1 MSCNDTICI
10 LPFIHFYTQADG
22 EVKPCCIADG
32 FENKQSLRTSTISEI
47 FNSDEYKK
55 LRSDMLSGK
64 RNKVCDICYKKE
76 DRGEKSP
83 RQMFN
88 SNTLWEMPE
97 IGTDGSV
104 SVDFQHVDIRFSNLC
119 NFKCRMCNH
128 SFSSNWYEDAK
139 KIEHDGW
146 FPFLSGENTKVLKAS
161 KTIVEDIIPHLN
173 KIKSFYFAGGEP
185 LITPEHYKLLK
196 WLYENVK
203 EEENELGKYKAL
215 SIHYNTNLSTIK
227 YDEDELIKYW
237 KSFRKV
243 QLAISCDGVYE
254 VGEYQRTGFNH
265 NTFIKNMEEILN
277 HATPISSDSPPDGF
291 GYSFQYTTTIFN
303 IEHIFD
309 FINFMMDEGYIQT
322 TETIDFF
329 YAWSPEWSSINN
341 LSEKD
346 KERITKLFERKLKKI
361 KSEKTKV
368 QLTSILNYM
377 NTEPNYTLDKIKNMI
392 EKLDNLNNTD
402 YKKVCKIRFK

>member
-1 MSCNDTICI
+1 MSCKDTICI

-32 FENKQSLRTSTISEI
+32 FDNKQTLREKSITNI
-47 FNSDEYKK
+47 FNSDEYKQ
-55 LRSDMLSGK
+55 LRLDMLNGK
-64 RNKVCDICYKKE
+64 RNKVCEVCYTKE
-76 DRGEKSP
+76 DRGEESP

-88 SNTLWEMPE
+88 SNTLWHMPE
-97 IGTDGSV
+97 VGMDGSV
-104 SVDFQHVDIRFSNLC
+104 CVDFQHVDIRFSNLC

-139 KIEHDGW
+139 KIHHDGW
-146 FPFLSGENTKVLKAS
+146 FPFLSGEDTKVLKAS
-161 KTIVEDIIPHLN
+161 KTIVDDIIPHLS

-196 WLYENVK
+196 WLYNNIE
-203 EEENELGKYKAL
+203 EEENEIGKFKKL

-243 QLAISCDGVYE
+243 QLAISCDGVFE

-265 NTFIKNMEEILN
+265 KTFVKNMEEILN
-277 HATPISSDSPPDGF
+277 HATPISPDSPPDGF
-291 GYSFQYTTTIFN
+291 SYSFQYTTTIFN

-309 FINFMMDEGYIQT
+309 FIEFMLDEGYIQT
-322 TETIDFF
+322 TDTIDFF
-329 YAWSPEWSSINN
+329 YAWSPHWSSINN
-341 LSEKD
+341 LSQKD
-346 KERITKLFERKLKKI
+346 KDRITKLFQRKIKKI

-368 QLTSILNYM
+368 QLLSIVNFM
-377 NTEPNYTLDKIKNMI
+377 NTASNYPLESVKTMV
-392 EKLDNLNNTD
+392 EKLDNINNTN
-402 YKKVCKIRFK
+402 YKNICKISL